1 MTVLS
6 LSDLEMNFVS
16 AEQVEEYA
24 KLQPEVL
31 IQSLFSTT
39 ALTTRLLYDM
49 KYETLILWVV

>member
-6 LSDLEMNFVS
+6 LSDVEMNVVS
-16 AEQVEEYA
+16 AEQLEEYT

-39 ALTTRLLYDM
+39 ALTTRLQYDM
-49 KYETLILWVV
+49 NNENPY